1 MFFEDIFGGF
11 VTLFSDP
18 YAIWFVFLA
27 AFVGI
32 VFGALPG
39 LTAAAAIAMM
49 LPILIAY
56 NDEIGGLAGL
66 AFLYVIGKSGRYG
79 GSIAAIL
86 FNTPGTAAS
95 AATMQDGYPMTQSGR
110 AGKALKTATI
120 ASAYG
125 DYFGEF
131 VLIFGAVSIA
141 AFTKQFGPP
150 ENFAI
155 YLMAFFVVV
164 YFVGDIIIKG
174 IVSTLFG

>member
-1 MFFEDIFGGF
+1 MFEDILGGF
-11 VTLFSDP
+11 VTLFSDD
-18 YAIWFVFLA
+18 YAIWFVVLA

-95 AATMQDGYPMTQSGR
+95 AATMQDGYPMTRSGR
-110 AGKALKTATI
+110 AGKALKEGKGEDALRAARECTARALPLGDWWGTAMGLSAEGRALAMLGKHEESLAQ
-120 ASAYG
+120 ASQAR
-125 DYFGEF
+125 
-131 VLIFGAVSIA
+131 LILSLIH
-141 AFTKQFGPP
+141 
-150 ENFAI
+150 I
-155 YLMAFFVVV
+155 
-164 YFVGDIIIKG
+164 
-174 IVSTLFG
+174 

>member
-1 MFFEDIFGGF
+1 MFEDILGGF
-11 VTLFSDP
+11 VTLFSDD
-18 YAIWFVFLA
+18 YAIWFVVLA

-95 AATMQDGYPMTQSGR
+95 AATMQDGYPMTRSGR
-110 AGKALKTATI
+110 AGKALKTATV
-120 ASAYG
+120 ASATLTSCAHRSHTSASPSPTRWSHA
-125 DYFGEF
+125 D
-131 VLIFGAVSIA
+131 GAPSSVR
-141 AFTKQFGPP
+141 
-150 ENFAI
+150 
-155 YLMAFFVVV
+155 
-164 YFVGDIIIKG
+164 
-174 IVSTLFG
+174 TLAPASLT

>member
-1 MFFEDIFGGF
+1 MVFADIIGGF
-11 VTLFSDP
+11 ATLFSDP
-18 YAIWFVFLA
+18 YAIYFVVLA

-86 FNTPGTAAS
+86 
-95 AATMQDGYPMTQSGR
+95 
-110 AGKALKTATI
+110 LKSYFFERSTI
-120 ASAYG
+120 
-125 DYFGEF
+125 
-131 VLIFGAVSIA
+131 
-141 AFTKQFGPP
+141 
-150 ENFAI
+150 
-155 YLMAFFVVV
+155 
-164 YFVGDIIIKG
+164 
-174 IVSTLFG
+174 